1 MAEADALVLA
11 MPRRELF
18 RINGFTRQVDLEIL
32 HSLADDSWYAAP
44 TALAGN
50 FDAKEVR
57 LGLIVVRVQDG
68 SEQVLVDG
76 HGVVL
81 HSTPI
86 PPEVGHLGPGLA
98 ALRQL
103 ALVAGRTLLGIST
116 GTVELIGYCN
126 DDTLPECRPFFLLV
140 YRLRVPP
147 EITAPSGM
155 NWVSRSVISGVP
167 LDPVSALV
175 VAGL

>member
-1 MAEADALVLA
+1 MDHDDSLVLA

-18 RINGFTRQVDLEIL
+18 RVVGFTRQVDLAVL
-32 HSLADDSWYAAP
+32 ASLEDEAWFAAP
-44 TALAGN
+44 AALVGN

-57 LGLIVVRVQDG
+57 LGLVVARGENGGD
-68 SEQVLVDG
+68 QVLVSEQ
-76 HGVVL
+76 GVVL
-81 HSTPI
+81 HATAI

-103 ALVAGRTLLGIST
+103 ALVAGRTLLGIGN

-126 DDTLPECRPFFLLV
+126 DDSLPECRPFFLLV
-140 YRLRVPP
+140 YRLRVPVGTP
-147 EITAPSGM
+147 AAAGM
-155 NWVSRSVISGVP
+155 NWVSLQSLGGVP
-167 LDPVSALV
+167 LDPVSTLV

>member
-1 MAEADALVLA
+1 MDETSLVLA

-18 RINGFTRQVDLEIL
+18 RISGFTRRVDLEIL
-32 HSLADDSWYAAP
+32 ASLEEDSWYAAP
-44 TALAGN
+44 ASLVGN

-57 LGLIVVRVQDG
+57 LGVIVMRAG
-68 SEQVLVDG
+68 AGAEQVLVDS
-76 HGVVL
+76 HGVAL
-81 HSTPI
+81 HATPV

-103 ALVAGRTLLGIST
+103 ALVASRTLIGISS

-126 DDTLPECRPFFLLV
+126 DDTMPECRPFFLLV
-140 YRLRVPP
+140 YRMKVPP
-147 EITAPSGM
+147 EAPAPAGM
-155 NWVSRSVISGVP
+155 NWISRAVIGGVP

>member
-1 MAEADALVLA
+1 MDEQHLVLA

-18 RINGFTRQVDLEIL
+18 RINGFTRKVDLEIL
-32 HSLADDSWYAAP
+32 HSLAEDSWYAAP
-44 TALAGN
+44 ASLVGN
-50 FDAKEVR
+50 LDAKEVR
-57 LGLIVVRVQDG
+57 LSIVVARVVDG
-68 SEQVLVDG
+68 VEQFLVDS

-81 HSTPI
+81 HATPI

-103 ALVAGRTLLGIST
+103 ALVAGRTMVGIT
-116 GTVELIGYCN
+116 NGTVELIGYCN

-147 EITAPSGM
+147 EAPAPAGM
-155 NWVSRSVISGVP
+155 NWISRTVINGVP
-167 LDPVSALV
+167 LDPVSTLV

>member
-1 MAEADALVLA
+1 MDDASLVLA

-44 TALAGN
+44 AALAGN

-57 LGLIVVRVQDG
+57 LGLIVMRAQDCA
-68 SEQVLVDG
+68 EQVLVDG

-81 HSTPI
+81 HTTPI

-103 ALVAGRTLLGIST
+103 ALVAGRTLLGISN

-147 EITAPSGM
+147 DTIAPPGLS
-155 NWVSRSVISGVP
+155 WVSRSVIGGVP

-175 VAGL
+175 IAGL

>member
-1 MAEADALVLA
+1 MDDTSLVLA

-18 RINGFTRQVDLEIL
+18 RINGFTRRVDLEIL
-32 HSLADDSWYAAP
+32 ASLADDCWYAAP
-44 TALAGN
+44 ASLVGN

-57 LGLIVVRVQDG
+57 LGVIVMRTQDG
-68 SEQVLVDG
+68 AEQVLVDS

-86 PPEVGHLGPGLA
+86 PPEVGHLGPGLV

-103 ALVAGRTLLGIST
+103 ALVASRTMIGIT
-116 GTVELIGYCN
+116 NGTVELIGYCN
-126 DDTLPECRPFFLLV
+126 DDTLAECRPFFLLV
-140 YRLRVPP
+140 YRMKVSADAV
-147 EITAPSGM
+147 APAGM
-155 NWVSRSVISGVP
+155 NWISRTVIGGVP